1 MRKNYLKGQLN
12 FIILT
17 LLVWFAAIYIAK
29 DNILQLTR
37 GIETQ
42 YSNEGA
48 YEPGEAGYAVVK
60 IINIEETNIEDDDL
74 SDDEKFYLVEFE
86 KGFTMLKAT
95 PEKVKEMLGD
105 SVTKDKKLYNI
116 GDKPIYAKI
125 DGVPSKIVKGNK
137 TISVPDELKGKFED
151 AYRNSD
157 INSKRL
163 KRISADYEKGVDMT
177 TIKNR
182 EKERPLFLDVY
193 IEPLSRYYHLNQL
206 IGSTIAILI
215 SLWMIKVVYRR
226 IRVNKESYE
235 RLFVDYPETKR
246 NLDIILREAKF
257 SNKEFKVLIYKDMFI
272 SYGAEFIALYFSD
285 IKSIK
290 VNNTYGRG
298 RRKFYHMIIKSTK
311 DGVHKVP
318 FPEDAT
324 KEQLKIF
331 INTLRDSFEINVKLT
346 FKVDEEVR

>member
-1 MRKNYLKGQLN
+1 
-12 FIILT
+12 
-17 LLVWFAAIYIAK
+17 
-29 DNILQLTR
+29 
-37 GIETQ
+37 
-42 YSNEGA
+42 
-48 YEPGEAGYAVVK
+48 
-60 IINIEETNIEDDDL
+60 
-74 SDDEKFYLVEFE
+74 
-86 KGFTMLKAT
+86 MLKAT
-95 PEKVKEMLGD
+95 LDEVKRMLGE
-105 SVTKDKKLYNI
+105 SFTEDKKLYNI

-125 DGVPSKIVKGNK
+125 DGVPERTGRRNR
-137 TISVPDELKGKFED
+137 TITVPEELQKKFED
-151 AYRNSD
+151 AYRSSE
-157 INSKRL
+157 IFSKRL
-163 KRISADYEKGVDMT
+163 KKVTDDYKKGVDIT

-226 IRVNKESYE
+226 IRVNKDSYE
-235 RLFVDYPETKR
+235 RLFVAYPETKR

-272 SYGAEFIALYFSD
+272 SYGAEFIALYISD

-290 VNNTYGRG
+290 VNSTYGRG

-318 FPEDAT
+318 FPENAT

-331 INTLRDSFEINVKLT
+331 IKTLRDSYGINAKLT
-346 FKVDEEVR
+346 F

>member
-60 IINIEETNIEDDDL
+60 IINIEETNIEDGNL

-95 PEKVKEMLGD
+95 PDEVKEMLGD

-116 GDKPIYAKI
+116 GDKPIYVKV
-125 DGVPSKIVKGNK
+125 DGVPERTGRRNR
-137 TISVPDELKGKFED
+137 TITVPEELQKKFED
-151 AYRNSD
+151 AYRSSE
-157 INSKRL
+157 IFSMRL
-163 KRISADYEKGVDMT
+163 KKVTDDYKKGVDIT

-182 EKERPLFLDVY
+182 EKERPFYADTYIKPLGSSFHLFQIVG
-193 IEPLSRYYHLNQL
+193 N
-206 IGSTIAILI
+206 AMILWVAV
-215 SLWMIKVVYRR
+215 WMTKILYRR
-226 IRVNKESYE
+226 MLVGKARYE
-235 RLFVDYPETKR
+235 KLFVAYPETER
-246 NLDIILREAKF
+246 DLDVIRSEATF
-257 SNKEFKVLIYKDMFI
+257 FNEEFKVLIYKDMFI
-272 SYGAEFIALYFSD
+272 SYYSEFIALYITD
-285 IKSIK
+285 IESIE
-290 VNNTYGRG
+290 VIRIRG
-298 RRKFYHMIIKSTK
+298 DKIFYHMEIKSTNANAEEAY
-311 DGVHKVP
+311 
-318 FPEDAT
+318 FPNGT
-324 KEQLKIF
+324 KEEKLKIF
-331 INTLRDSFEINVKLT
+331 VDTLRDSFGINAKLT
-346 FKVDEEVR
+346 F

>member
-1 MRKNYLKGQLN
+1 
-12 FIILT
+12 
-17 LLVWFAAIYIAK
+17 
-29 DNILQLTR
+29 
-37 GIETQ
+37 
-42 YSNEGA
+42 
-48 YEPGEAGYAVVK
+48 
-60 IINIEETNIEDDDL
+60 
-74 SDDEKFYLVEFE
+74 
-86 KGFTMLKAT
+86 
-95 PEKVKEMLGD
+95 MLGD
-105 SVTKDKKLYNI
+105 SVAKDKKLYNI

-125 DGVPSKIVKGNK
+125 DGVPSKTGKGNK

-151 AYRNSD
+151 AYKNSD

-163 KRISADYEKGVDMT
+163 KRISADYEKGVDIT

-182 EKERPLFLDVY
+182 EKERSLFLGVY

-226 IRVNKESYE
+226 IRVNKDSYE
-235 RLFVDYPETKR
+235 RLFVAYPETKR

-257 SNKEFKVLIYKDMFI
+257 LNKEFKVLIYKDMFI
-272 SYGAEFIALYFSD
+272 SYGAEFIALYISD

-290 VNNTYGRG
+290 VNSTYGRG

-318 FPEDAT
+318 FPENAT

-331 INTLRDSFEINVKLT
+331 IKTLRDSYGINAKLT
-346 FKVDEEVR
+346 F

>member
-1 MRKNYLKGQLN
+1 MRKNYLKGALVPL
-12 FIILT
+12 IMTIVICSLTILFT
-17 LLVWFAAIYIAK
+17 K
-29 DNILQLTR
+29 DSIQKLSEGL
-37 GIETQ
+37 ETQ
-42 YSNEGA
+42 YAKGRS
-48 YEPGEAGYAVVK
+48 YEPKRAGYAIVK
-60 IINIEETNIEDDDL
+60 IINIEETDIIDEKL
-74 SDDEKFYLVEFE
+74 SAGEKFYLIEHD
-86 KGFTMLKAT
+86 KGTTMLKAT
-95 PEKVKEMLGD
+95 PDEVKRMLGE
-105 SVTKDKKLYNI
+105 SFTKDKKLYNI
-116 GDKPIYAKI
+116 GDNPMYAKI
-125 DGVPSKIVKGNK
+125 DGVPSKTGKGNK
-137 TISVPDELKGKFED
+137 KISVPDELQKKFEE
-151 AYRNSD
+151 AYSTSD

-163 KRISADYEKGVDMT
+163 ERISADYEKGVDTT

-193 IEPLSRYYHLNQL
+193 IEPLSRYYHLSQL

-226 IRVNKESYE
+226 IRINKESYK
-235 RLFVDYPETKR
+235 RLFVVYPETKG

-272 SYGAEFIALYFSD
+272 SYGAEFIALYISD

-290 VNNTYGRG
+290 VNSTYGRG

-318 FPEDAT
+318 FPENAT

-331 INTLRDSFEINVKLT
+331 INTLRDSFGINVKLT
-346 FKVDEEVR
+346 F

>member
-1 MRKNYLKGQLN
+1 
-12 FIILT
+12 
-17 LLVWFAAIYIAK
+17 
-29 DNILQLTR
+29 
-37 GIETQ
+37 
-42 YSNEGA
+42 
-48 YEPGEAGYAVVK
+48 
-60 IINIEETNIEDDDL
+60 
-74 SDDEKFYLVEFE
+74 
-86 KGFTMLKAT
+86 
-95 PEKVKEMLGD
+95 
-105 SVTKDKKLYNI
+105 
-116 GDKPIYAKI
+116 
-125 DGVPSKIVKGNK
+125 
-137 TISVPDELKGKFED
+137 
-151 AYRNSD
+151 
-157 INSKRL
+157 
-163 KRISADYEKGVDMT
+163 
-177 TIKNR
+177 
-182 EKERPLFLDVY
+182 
-193 IEPLSRYYHLNQL
+193 
-206 IGSTIAILI
+206 
-215 SLWMIKVVYRR
+215 MIKVVYRR

-272 SYGAEFIALYFSD
+272 SYGAEFIALYLSD

-346 FKVDEEVR
+346 F

>member
-29 DNILQLTR
+29 DNILQLSR

-48 YEPGEAGYAVVK
+48 YEPGEASYAVVK
-60 IINIEETNIEDDDL
+60 IINIEETNIEDGNL
-74 SDDEKFYLVEFE
+74 SDGEKFYLVEFE

-163 KRISADYEKGVDMT
+163 KRISADYEKGVDIT

-182 EKERPLFLDVY
+182 EKERPFYADTYIKPLGSSFHLFQIVG
-193 IEPLSRYYHLNQL
+193 N
-206 IGSTIAILI
+206 AMILWVAV
-215 SLWMIKVVYRR
+215 WMTKILYRR
-226 IRVNKESYE
+226 MLVGKARYE
-235 RLFVDYPETKR
+235 KLFVAYPETKR

-272 SYGAEFIALYFSD
+272 SYGAEFIALYISD

-290 VNNTYGRG
+290 VNSTYGRG

-318 FPEDAT
+318 FPENAT

-331 INTLRDSFEINVKLT
+331 IKTLRDSYGINAKLT
-346 FKVDEEVR
+346 FKVDEKVR

>member
-1 MRKNYLKGQLN
+1 MRKNYFKGQLN

-17 LLVWFAAIYIAK
+17 LIVWFAAIYIAK

-42 YSNEGA
+42 YSNEGS

-60 IINIEETNIEDDDL
+60 IINIEETNIEDGDL
-74 SDDEKFYLVEFE
+74 SDGEKFYLVEFE

-125 DGVPSKIVKGNK
+125 DGVPSKTGKGNK

-151 AYRNSD
+151 AYKNSD

-163 KRISADYEKGVDMT
+163 KRISADYEKGVDIT

-182 EKERPLFLDVY
+182 EKERSLFLGVY

-226 IRVNKESYE
+226 IRVNKDSYE
-235 RLFVDYPETKR
+235 RLFVAYPETKR

-272 SYGAEFIALYFSD
+272 SYGAEFIALYISD

-290 VNNTYGRG
+290 VNSTYGRG

-318 FPEDAT
+318 FPENAT

-331 INTLRDSFEINVKLT
+331 IKTLRDSYGINAKLT
-346 FKVDEEVR
+346 F

>member
-37 GIETQ
+37 GIEIQ

-60 IINIEETNIEDDDL
+60 IINIEETDIKDEKL
-74 SDDEKFYLVEFE
+74 SDGEKFYLVEHD
-86 KGFTMLKAT
+86 KGYTMLKAT
-95 PEKVKEMLGD
+95 PDEVKRMLGE
-105 SVTKDKKLYNI
+105 SFTKDKKLYNI

-226 IRVNKESYE
+226 IRVNKDSYE
-235 RLFVDYPETKR
+235 RLFVAYPETKR

-272 SYGAEFIALYFSD
+272 SYGAEFIALYISD

-290 VNNTYGRG
+290 VNSTYGRG

-318 FPEDAT
+318 FPENAT

-331 INTLRDSFEINVKLT
+331 IKTLRDSYGINAKLT
-346 FKVDEEVR
+346 F